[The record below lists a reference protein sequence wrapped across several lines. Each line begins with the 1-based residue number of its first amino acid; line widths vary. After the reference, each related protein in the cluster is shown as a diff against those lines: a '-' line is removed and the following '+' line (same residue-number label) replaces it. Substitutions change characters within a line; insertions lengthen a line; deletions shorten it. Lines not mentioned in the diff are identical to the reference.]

1 MSPTCRR
8 AAALT
13 SGDHPEPDPDL
24 SSPAGPD
31 LRERG
36 RRTSAHA
43 SRTDHAPTAGNSAPP
58 RALRPVWRGDEEPPA
73 SLRAATA
80 DDGTADLLP
89 VPPSCPL
96 ALWRRGRHRPGRM
109 ASGHASSPALSG
121 SHFGWRAA
129 PGPLAWLGAGCPATA
144 ARVAACPAFQL
155 RGGGL
160 GREALGG
167 RAWPGAG
174 LCAGQRTRSVLS
186 PSTSSIRPN
195 SPAAWPAWG
204 TVCAMSQART
214 TREGAG
220 PPMAAW

>member
-1 MSPTCRR
+1 M
-8 AAALT
+8 T
-13 SGDHPEPDPDL
+13 S
-24 SSPAGPD
+24 A
-31 LRERG
+31 ERG
-36 RRTSAHA
+36 CRTSAHA
-43 SRTDHAPTAGNSAPP
+43 SRVDHAPTAGNSAPP
-58 RALRPVWRGDEEPPA
+58 RALRPVWRGDQEPPT

-89 VPPSCPL
+89 VPPSCPDPLCTGPL
-96 ALWRRGRHRPGRM
+96 AARASPPRADGVRACLVPGVVGI
-109 ASGHASSPALSG
+109 SL
-121 SHFGWRAA
+121 GWRAA
-129 PGPLAWLGAGCPATA
+129 PGLLAGLGAGCPATV

-160 GREALGG
+160 GCEALGG
-167 RAWPGAG
+167 LALPGAG

-186 PSTSSIRPN
+186 PSTSSIRLN

-214 TREGAG
+214 TRESAG